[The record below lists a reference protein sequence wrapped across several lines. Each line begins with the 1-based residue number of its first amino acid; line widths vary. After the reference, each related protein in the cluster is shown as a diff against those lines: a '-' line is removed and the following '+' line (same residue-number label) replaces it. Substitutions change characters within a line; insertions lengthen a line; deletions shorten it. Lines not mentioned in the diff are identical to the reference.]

1 MTQHQKERGPL
12 HSTRLG
18 RVQPPA
24 RVPPR
29 DFSLV
34 VIDTWLLCRANG
46 ASTDATTKRNNTTS
60 SLSSRAS
67 AVDPNATTADPYKVY
82 LCVASCWSAITC
94 TGSGLDQVCVT
105 NSHPYTSPP
114 PPCTDRMS
122 GDIPGPIS
130 HGSSADGTSS
140 TSHFSSP
147 HKAQQMAQ
155 NFAQSASKTLQSWT
169 TRKYTLP
176 DKNVASQVLMYRQ
189 LLHTQCR
196 VGLKLSRPYQG
207 TPAQVAV
214 KDMPWWNPGMLESLQ
229 MIISYDNLVQRL
241 WLGGA
246 IEPFA
251 VRDGRGI
258 DSDVETYLDEAGM
271 PPIPHDFWVHRV
283 GFQQPDPVTDFRS
296 GGILS
301 LALMVHIVESC
312 PHIHQRFTH
321 GDASVLPFGITSIN
335 VTDMM
340 AGFLMLA
347 KKVDRMDALLSQK
360 PFWRMFADPHSLLAC
375 QELALDILADVVVE
389 LQKTREATETSER
402 VKVTVFDFAWILE
415 QTTHRVEHDLL
426 GAGPKSVPELRAI
439 YGRLKAS
446 YQVALQAKIDP
457 DAATRS
463 PVNATATN
471 ARRAFSPQVTSSL
484 AGAAQLAGGVWNRFK
499 SNPAEVS
506 STNTTPVTQPTAVA
520 IPPTASGTPR
530 NQVSSSLST
539 GPTDGSA
546 PEVDSTE
553 PDDSDWVGTDIRSVT
568 DGVENFSI
576 TDDDE
581 EDNDML

>member
-1 MTQHQKERGPL
+1 
-12 HSTRLG
+12 
-18 RVQPPA
+18 
-24 RVPPR
+24 
-29 DFSLV
+29 
-34 VIDTWLLCRANG
+34 
-46 ASTDATTKRNNTTS
+46 
-60 SLSSRAS
+60 
-67 AVDPNATTADPYKVY
+67 
-82 LCVASCWSAITC
+82 
-94 TGSGLDQVCVT
+94 
-105 NSHPYTSPP
+105 
-114 PPCTDRMS
+114 
-122 GDIPGPIS
+122 
-130 HGSSADGTSS
+130 
-140 TSHFSSP
+140 
-147 HKAQQMAQ
+147 
-155 NFAQSASKTLQSWT
+155 
-169 TRKYTLP
+169 
-176 DKNVASQVLMYRQ
+176 
-189 LLHTQCR
+189 
-196 VGLKLSRPYQG
+196 
-207 TPAQVAV
+207 
-214 KDMPWWNPGMLESLQ
+214 
-229 MIISYDNLVQRL
+229 
-241 WLGGA
+241 
-246 IEPFA
+246 
-251 VRDGRGI
+251 
-258 DSDVETYLDEAGM
+258 
-271 PPIPHDFWVHRV
+271 
-283 GFQQPDPVTDFRS
+283 
-296 GGILS
+296 
-301 LALMVHIVESC
+301 
-312 PHIHQRFTH
+312 
-321 GDASVLPFGITSIN
+321 
-335 VTDMM
+335 
-340 AGFLMLA
+340 
-347 KKVDRMDALLSQK
+347 
-360 PFWRMFADPHSLLAC
+360 
-375 QELALDILADVVVE
+375 VVE